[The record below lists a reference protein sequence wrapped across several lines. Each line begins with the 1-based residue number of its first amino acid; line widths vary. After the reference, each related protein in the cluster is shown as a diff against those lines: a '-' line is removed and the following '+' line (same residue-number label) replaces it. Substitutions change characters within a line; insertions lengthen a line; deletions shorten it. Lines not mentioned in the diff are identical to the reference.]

1 VAAKRVFEGLTVVTV
16 GLILLGNTLGV
27 LPWSVWWTILALWPL
42 LIVSLGVDIL
52 GRAVGSTAL
61 RVLASVVVIAGLV
74 YGALV
79 GTGQAPA
86 PAFATGAAGQA
97 FSFSEPGAG
106 ISHGTARIGAGLA
119 TVRLRRGKDI
129 TARGVTPFGQP
140 SFAVT
145 RSGTA
150 VDVRIDSSNGRG
162 TFVVPGNGRSFLGVT
177 LPFNPWER
185 VQVDAGVSQ
194 VAIDLTQLDI
204 RDLEVNTG
212 VSNTDITFAVP
223 PPVPTMDTSSRP
235 PRTAT
240 ISGGLSSYVLRVPR
254 ELGVELHVD
263 NGLGSVN
270 VPSGWTRVGESSLF
284 SGVWRSEGYDSSAS
298 KLQLTV
304 KAGLSSV
311 DVRQY

>member
-1 VAAKRVFEGLTVVTV
+1 MAAKRVFEGLTVVAV
-16 GLILLGNTLGV
+16 GLILLGNTVGV

-61 RVLASVVVIAGLV
+61 RVLASLVVIAGLA

-86 PAFATGAAGQA
+86 PAFATGVAGQP

-119 TVRLRRGKDI
+119 TVTLQRGKDI
-129 TARGVTPFGQP
+129 TARGATPFGQP
-140 SFAVT
+140 SFVVT

-162 TFVVPGNGRSFLGVT
+162 TFVVPGNARSFLGVT
-177 LPFNPWER
+177 LPFNLWRR

-194 VAIDLTQLDI
+194 VKLDLTQLDI
-204 RDLEVNTG
+204 PDLEVNTG

-223 PPVPTMDTSSRP
+223 PPVLNNQTSPSP

-254 ELGVELHVD
+254 ALGVELHVD

-270 VPSGWTRVGESSLF
+270 VPSGWTRVGESNLF

-311 DVRQY
+311 DVRQF